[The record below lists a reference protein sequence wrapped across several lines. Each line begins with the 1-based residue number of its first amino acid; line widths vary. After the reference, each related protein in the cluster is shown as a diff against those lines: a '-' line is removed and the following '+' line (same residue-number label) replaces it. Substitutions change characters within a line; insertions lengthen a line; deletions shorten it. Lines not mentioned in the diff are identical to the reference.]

1 MDQRLI
7 EIEDD
12 GLLVLIP
19 LGPWQ
24 VDFHVFDLPL
34 IRDLCVVEHPQV
46 LDGREQ
52 MLPREGLLLS
62 VGSEDLRNVVG
73 RVSGRIWIVG
83 ECVQVLVLGD
93 LGDELFQWRFRA
105 AAG

>member
-12 GLLVLIP
+12 GLLILIP

-24 VDFHVFDLPL
+24 VNLHVLDLPL

-46 LDGREQ
+46 LDGCEQ

-62 VGSEDLRNVVG
+62 VGSEDFGNVVS
-73 RVSGRIWIVG
+73 RVSGRVRVVG
-83 ECVQVLVLGD
+83 ECVQVLVLGN